1 MSRVYEPQKPTGFS
15 RGLLTGNPMSEEKRD
30 YETFRKL
37 VLDLFDSNFLLEEA
51 KAPRERFAKTQIA
64 ESIIKKHFEAGGD
77 RKEAEKADAEL
88 LEAYQNQS
96 N

>member
-1 MSRVYEPQKPTGFS
+1 
-15 RGLLTGNPMSEEKRD
+15 MSEEKRD

-37 VLDLFDSNFLLEEA
+37 VLDLFDCNFLLEED
-51 KAPRERFAKTQIA
+51 KDPRERFAKTKTA
-64 ESIIKKHFEAGGD
+64 ESIIKKHFEAGGG
-77 RKEAEKADAEL
+77 RTEAEKADDEL

>member
-1 MSRVYEPQKPTGFS
+1 
-15 RGLLTGNPMSEEKRD
+15 MSEEKRD

-64 ESIIKKHFEAGGD
+64 ESIIKKHF
-77 RKEAEKADAEL
+77 
-88 LEAYQNQS
+88 
-96 N
+96 